1 MLQRLQRLNKQSD
14 STSAAFQHFKL
25 MKILIR
31 FSIVLLLLFA
41 LLNVILYNHAWQ
53 LTHFTAETGFTKK
66 KPEDLTFL
74 EKGKLAFTGVTVSR
88 PENKNVPSNAFET
101 LKIPGRFELEA
112 WLVQVP
118 EPKGV
123 VLLFHGYQNSK
134 SGMVGYGNRLNAAGY
149 HTMLVDFPGSGGS
162 DGLET
167 SLGFHEGGDVQRSL
181 MVVDSLFPELPT
193 TLIGSSMGAA
203 SIMRAVHAHGVQPD
217 KIILECPFGT
227 LLGTIRKRFD
237 ALNAPSYPFAE
248 MLMFY
253 GGWQS
258 GFDAF
263 EHNPE
268 EYARSISIPT
278 LLMSGTKDARVSVPE
293 TEQIFENLAGPKK
306 LVFMKNSGHQ
316 SYLVNDVV
324 AWEEAVLDFL
334 E

>member
-1 MLQRLQRLNKQSD
+1 
-14 STSAAFQHFKL
+14 
-25 MKILIR
+25 MKILTR
-31 FSIVLLLLFA
+31 FAVLLLLLFV

-53 LTHFTAETGFTKK
+53 LTHFTAATGFEKK
-66 KPEDLTFL
+66 KPEELGLL

-88 PENKNVPSNAFET
+88 PENKIFPKSKFET

-112 WLVQVP
+112 WLAKVP

-134 SGMVGYGNRLNAAGY
+134 SGMVGYGDRLNAAGY
-149 HTMLVDFPGSGGS
+149 HTLLVDFPGSGGS
-162 DGLET
+162 EGLET
-167 SLGFHEGGDVQRSL
+167 SLGFHEGGDVARALS
-181 MVVDSLFPELPT
+181 VVDSLFPELPR
-193 TLIGSSMGAA
+193 TLMGSSMGAA
-203 SIMRAVHAHGVQPD
+203 SIMRAVYAHDVQPD

-268 EYARSISIPT
+268 DYAKSISIPT
-278 LLMSGTKDARVSVPE
+278 LLISGTKDARVSVSE
-293 TEQIFENLAGPKK
+293 TEQIFANLAGPKK
-306 LVFMKNSGHQ
+306 LVLMENSGHQ
-316 SYLVNDVV
+316 SYLVNDAVV
-324 AWEEAVLDFL
+324 WETSVLDFL
-334 E
+334 NEPL